1 MAEQQDQP
9 SKVQSWAYPFPLKN
23 AQTPAAPEDYLVALA
38 SADDGFYPLGANG
51 LWHGGIHFSQST
63 SDKFVQDGG
72 ARCIADGEVVAYRLD
87 SKLQELTYPDASK
100 AGYSSGFTLVRH
112 RLVLPPV
119 PPSTPASPGNTA
131 PSPVTN
137 PQTTGT
143 NNPQDVLTFF
153 SLYMHTLAWA
163 GYKADSQQH
172 TAEKTLPAYY
182 GATKQYVVGTK
193 STDLQLSSPGHDASA
208 QPGLRIRS
216 THSPNGSILG
226 WLPRGTK
233 VEIATTHGKWG
244 KISSVVEGAVQ
255 SYHAGQSPT
264 AGASVGWVFLPEMDS
279 ESKPSA
285 LDQIYVLPKPH
296 KVAAGELVAYLGE
309 YQRLAE
315 ARARGPLPPVLGERP
330 LLHLEVFTGEDI
342 SAFISRSRE
351 RAQHLPAKDRTL
363 LLISKGAKLALP
375 RAEDSSIDAG
385 INIKPTADSPSEGVW
400 CKVQQVSSPAHPH
413 PPSTPLW
420 IKRSDLAAT
429 GTRSAW
435 TSFPLSLQSPTG
447 PTAGYQRV
455 VSITSKQRC
464 SDGAG
469 NTWYAAQ
476 VADES
481 DAAADG
487 WACDHGHALVEL
499 KSMWDWPGFDV
510 LDHTASVSEM
520 FQRALFIAD
529 HGAPDEIATFQ
540 TSFDSARSDAVLKKL
555 EDAIDGQEQRD
566 GKITSHE
573 LQLALRKPWLSD
585 RIDHLI
591 VRYESEWGGAMS
603 KWEALNPQMHAGLPV
618 WQAEMKRIDQL
629 RIWHGV
635 AGAVDHF
642 PPEATV
648 FHLHPIGI
656 VGNFTGA
663 TCACDADL
671 TVAQLKRIATHATNQ
686 NLNSYIDS
694 LNQAFKDFNIKS
706 CTSKAHFIAQML
718 QESGEFAFTLEQ
730 GEHFDYDPWRGR
742 GLIQITFQP
751 NYQAYQDYSG
761 EDVTSGPAAMRKLE
775 QSPHALRSAAWFYA
789 IHSHLLG
796 PSDEDDFIW
805 ITRTINGGYTH
816 YDDRLAYLNRAIDV
830 LGIQSCM
837 KLNRSGEYK
846 FKESRAYNEK
856 RASFAWGLWNDP
868 GLHKPGKTKNRAEA
882 QAGYTRYLE
891 LDAQDGHPLDSHGQP
906 KDKKWYGIGANVCVF
921 NYAQQQLQQLSS
933 SGS

>member
-1 MAEQQDQP
+1 VAEQQDQP

-23 AQTPAAPEDYLVALA
+23 AQTSAAPEDYLVALA

-63 SDKFVQDGG
+63 SGKFDQAGG
-72 ARCIADGEVVAYRLD
+72 VRCIADGEVVAYRLD
-87 SKLQELTYPDASK
+87 SKLLELAYPDGSK

-119 PPSTPASPGNTA
+119 PPSTPAAPGNTA
-131 PSPVTN
+131 PPPTTN
-137 PQTTGT
+137 PQTTGAS
-143 NNPQDVLTFF
+143 NPQDVLTFF

-163 GYKADSQQH
+163 GYKADPQQH

-182 GATKQYVVGTK
+182 GATKLYVVGTK
-193 STDLQLSSPGHDASA
+193 STDPQLSSPGHDASD

-216 THSPNGSILG
+216 THSANGEILG

-233 VEIATTHGKWG
+233 VKIATTHGKWG

-255 SYHAGQSPT
+255 SYHAGQSPST
-264 AGASVGWVFLPEMDS
+264 GASVGWVFLPEMDS

-285 LDQIYVLPKPH
+285 LDQIYILPTPK
-296 KVAAGELVAYLGE
+296 KIAAGELVAYLGE
-309 YQRLAE
+309 YQRLVE
-315 ARARGPLPPVLGERP
+315 ARAHGQLQPVAGERP

-342 SAFISRSRE
+342 NAFIARSRE

-375 RAEDSSIDAG
+375 RVEDSSIDAG
-385 INIKPTADSPSEGVW
+385 VNIKPTADSPSEGVW

-413 PPSTPLW
+413 PPSTLLW
-420 IKRSDLAAT
+420 IKRSDLSAT

-435 TSFPLSLQSPTG
+435 TSFPLSLESPTG
-447 PTAGYQRV
+447 PTTNYQRV
-455 VSITSKQRC
+455 VSIASKQRC

-476 VADES
+476 AADEN

-529 HGAPDEIATFQ
+529 HGTPDEIATFQ

-573 LQLALRKPWLSD
+573 LQLALSKPWLSD

-618 WQAEMKRIDQL
+618 WQAEMKRIEQL
-629 RIWHGV
+629 RFWEGV
-635 AGAVDHF
+635 NSVQTF
-642 PPEATV
+642 PSSV
-648 FHLHPIGI
+648 SVYHVHPLGLI
-656 VGNFTGA
+656 GNFISRGA
-663 TCACDADL
+663 GLTCRHCGADL
-671 TVAQLKRIATHATNQ
+671 TMTPRVLTTLYPQITPTNATNYSSSL
-686 NLNSYIDS
+686 NKAFKKYELNSCFRVAHF
-694 LNQAFKDFNIKS
+694 LGQAFVECSGF
-706 CTSKAHFIAQML
+706 TSFSEGLTYTNGPRLWGLYHSALVAGLHRLHPDWTEAQMRTYT
-718 QESGEFAFTLEQ
+718 EAN
-730 GEHFDYDPWRGR
+730 
-742 GLIQITFQP
+742 LI
-751 NYQAYQDYSG
+751 
-761 EDVTSGPAAMRKLE
+761 
-775 QSPHALRSAAWFYA
+775 H
-789 IHSHLLG
+789 
-796 PSDEDDFIW
+796 
-805 ITRTINGGYTH
+805 
-816 YDDRLAYLNRAIDV
+816 
-830 LGIQSCM
+830 
-837 KLNRSGEYK
+837 
-846 FKESRAYNEK
+846 
-856 RASFAWGLWNDP
+856 NDP
-868 GLHKPGKTKNRAEA
+868 GLGKVLFGSAQYPDVDYRGRGPLNLTLEDNYSHYKMASGVDVIANPNQIATDSDVGCDSSAWFWKKNGINEKADRNSLTAVTHTVNTPMLNIAERGRAA
-882 QAGYTRYLE
+882 
-891 LDAQDGHPLDSHGQP
+891 
-906 KDKKWYGIGANVCVF
+906 KKALALLNGGANPCADQW
-921 NYAQQQLQQLSS
+921 NETLTAANGWS
-933 SGS
+933 